1 MNLLILLILTALLP
15 SKTMASDPF
24 IDVNKDC
31 VSYRRLDQPYQ
42 TRDGKMN
49 RGSMESVTVIDE
61 DIGICYALTAS
72 YLIDAWLQTYSP
84 HAVANKFR
92 TSPIDLALTF
102 DREYQEGINRDQAV
116 NGSGYGSS
124 FSFVGGNHDLAM
136 KAAVKNGVCSR
147 EKVITETKSFLAGK
161 QNWVLRTAAGYYEE
175 KKYENATKIRDFLS
189 KNGAV
194 NESLLPSIQEVQKA
208 NLQDSPLEFFQTVFA
223 GSCVGQENRKK
234 IHFVKDVKTFYPT
247 AVDASIS
254 KHLYKMLSVDQ
265 PGVQPVALSFCLRRL
280 ASDIRYN
287 VKDDPELSRCMNH
300 SSTVMGYCVKKDGKK
315 SFLIREM
322 LGKAFPV
329 DIRNNRKDKSRPSG
343 FYDDGKEATGNYW
356 VDEEHLDATA
366 KSISWLSF

>member
-1 MNLLILLILTALLP
+1 MNLLILLFLTVFISLP
-15 SKTMASDPF
+15 TLASDPF
-24 IDVNKDC
+24 IDVNMDC
-31 VSYRRLDQPYQ
+31 ESYRRLDQPYQ
-42 TRDGKMN
+42 ISDGKLSS
-49 RGSMESVTVIDE
+49 GSMESVSVVDE

-84 HAVANKFR
+84 FAVKSKFR

-102 DREYQEGINRDQAV
+102 DKEYQGEIKRDQAV
-116 NGSGYGSS
+116 SGSGYGSS

-147 EKVITETKSFLAGK
+147 EKVITETKTFSPAK

-175 KKYENATKIRDFLS
+175 KKLENASKIRDFLS

-194 NESLLPSIQEVQKA
+194 NENLLPTIQDVEKA
-208 NLQDSPLEFFQTVFA
+208 NQQDSPLEFFQTVFA
-223 GSCVGQENRKK
+223 GSCAGQESRHK
-234 IHFVKDVKTFYPT
+234 IHFVEEVKTVYSS
-247 AVDASIS
+247 AAGESIS
-254 KHLYKMLSVDQ
+254 SRLFKMLSADKT
-265 PGVQPVALSFCLRRL
+265 GVQPVALSFCLRRL
-280 ASDIRYN
+280 ADDIQYDIKN
-287 VKDDPELSRCMNH
+287 DPKLSRCMNH

-322 LGKAFPV
+322 LGKSFPV
-329 DIRNNRKDKSRPSG
+329 DIRNNREDESRPSG

-366 KSISWLSF
+366 KSISWLEF